1 MSNFQAIRDKAIEL
15 SRQACEHDRN
25 EQYEEAYK
33 LYKLAIKHF
42 IHLAKCNLYSVETN
56 PILRENFEHKAIEYI
71 DRAEKLSSYLQRK
84 DSNKSLIT
92 DTGVAQKQNRNT
104 PDEEANAGL
113 KRALESAII
122 TEKPDVKWN
131 DVAGL
136 EGAKQA
142 LQEAVILPIRFPE
155 LFVGRR
161 TPWRGILL
169 YGPPGTGKSYLAKA
183 CATEANGT
191 FYSVSSSDL
200 VSKYLGES
208 ERLVRTLFEMAR
220 NSKPAIIFIDEIDS
234 LCSSRSEGDNDA
246 TRRIKTEFLVQMQG
260 VGHKEEGILV
270 LGATNIP
277 WELDS
282 AVRRRF
288 ERRIYIPLPDEN
300 ARAVM
305 FKLHIGDT
313 PNNLTDDDFKAL
325 ARQTEGFSG
334 SDIAVMVKSALMEPV
349 RRCHKSS
356 HFKKVTVSNKVCYTP
371 CPPSDDSAIEMNIL
385 DIPPNSLYPPE
396 VTADDFYAILD
407 TAKPTVSAE
416 DLRKHEEFTRVF
428 GQEGN

>member
-1 MSNFQAIRDKAIEL
+1 
-15 SRQACEHDRN
+15 
-25 EQYEEAYK
+25 
-33 LYKLAIKHF
+33 
-42 IHLAKCNLYSVETN
+42 
-56 PILRENFEHKAIEYI
+56 
-71 DRAEKLSSYLQRK
+71 
-84 DSNKSLIT
+84 
-92 DTGVAQKQNRNT
+92 
-104 PDEEANAGL
+104 
-113 KRALESAII
+113 
-122 TEKPDVKWN
+122 
-131 DVAGL
+131 
-136 EGAKQA
+136 
-142 LQEAVILPIRFPE
+142 
-155 LFVGRR
+155 
-161 TPWRGILL
+161 
-169 YGPPGTGKSYLAKA
+169 
-183 CATEANGT
+183 
-191 FYSVSSSDL
+191 
-200 VSKYLGES
+200 
-208 ERLVRTLFEMAR
+208 MAR

-288 ERRIYIPLPDEN
+288 ERRIYIPLPEEN

-313 PNNLTDDDFKAL
+313 PNNLTDDDFKTL

-349 RRCHKSS
+349 RICHKSS
-356 HFKKVTVSNKVCYTP
+356 HFKKGTVDNKVCYTP
-371 CPPSDDSAIEMNIL
+371 CPPSDSSAIEMNIL

-396 VTADDFYAILD
+396 VTANDFYNILD
-407 TAKPTVSAE
+407 TAKPTVSVE
-416 DLRKHEEFTRVF
+416 DLRKHEEFTRTF